1 MMTTRQ
7 HRKKTI
13 STRAKKATPAHP
25 RSVPGIAP
33 ESELLQEPEQPF
45 GEGAR
50 DEIDPDLRHRMISE
64 TAYHLL
70 AERGYAEGSEV
81 EDWQQ
86 AEAAVD
92 HLLLKPKS
100 AAER

>member
-1 MMTTRQ
+1 MTARK
-7 HRKKTI
+7 HRRNT
-13 STRAKKATPAHP
+13 TPAHAKNTAPAHP
-25 RSVPGIAP
+25 RSVASISP
-33 ESELLQEPEQPF
+33 ESEALEEPEQPF

-64 TAYHLL
+64 TAFHLL
-70 AERGYAEGSEV
+70 AERGYAEGFEV

-100 AAER
+100 APEG

>member
-1 MMTTRQ
+1 MTTRQ
-7 HRKKTI
+7 RRRNTI
-13 STRAKKATPAHP
+13 PAHAKNTAPPHP
-25 RSVPGIAP
+25 RSVPGIIP
-33 ESELLQEPEQPF
+33 ESEALQEPEQPF

-64 TAYHLL
+64 TAFHLL

-100 AAER
+100 TPER